1 MFQLS
6 KGIAPLVITVIM
18 VIIVIALS
26 ASFLYWGMGVS
37 ETLERVTREETE
49 SEIEKSR
56 TSFAI
61 VNVAGNQVG
70 VKNKGKV
77 MIEVDDLSFYL
88 NGTKY
93 DSLLHEPAGETFMN
107 PADVFIF
114 NITGF
119 ADGNYTVRVTGPYG
133 VADEI
138 FDEMTN

>member
-1 MFQLS
+1 M
-6 KGIAPLVITVIM
+6 
-18 VIIVIALS
+18 
-26 ASFLYWGMGVS
+26 S
-37 ETLERVTREETE
+37 ETFEEATKEETE
-49 SEIEKSR
+49 SKIEKAQ
-56 TSFAI
+56 TSFTI

-70 VKNKGKV
+70 IKNKGKV

-88 NGTKY
+88 NGTKH
-93 DSLLHEPAGETFMN
+93 DSSLHEPAGETFMN

-133 VADEI
+133 KMDEV